1 MEITYVDKD
10 VLKAMLGA
18 PDLLLIDVRAPSGW
32 RRSTEKI
39 KGAVR
44 RERDQVAVWGPSLPR
59 DKKIV
64 LY

>member
-10 VLKAMLGA
+10 TLKDMLGA
-18 PDLLLIDVRAPSGW
+18 PDLMLIDVRAPGGW
-32 RRSTEKI
+32 NRSTEKI

-44 RERDQVAVWGPSLPR
+44 RERDQVAAWGPTLPR
-59 DKKIV
+59 DKKIM

>member
-10 VLKAMLGA
+10 TLKDMWGN
-18 PDLLLIDVRAPSGW
+18 PDLLIVDVRAPGGW
-32 RRSTEKI
+32 GRSTEKI
-39 KGAVR
+39 QGAVR
-44 RERDQVAVWGPSLPR
+44 RERDQVATWGPALPR

>member
-1 MEITYVDKD
+1 MEIAYVDKD
-10 VLKAMLGA
+10 TLKALLENPG
-18 PDLLLIDVRAPSGW
+18 LLLIDLRAPGGW
-32 RRSTEKI
+32 GRSTEKI

-44 RERDQVAVWGPSLPR
+44 REREQVTIWGPSLPH

>member
-1 MEITYVDKD
+1 MVIAYVDKD
-10 VLKAMLGA
+10 TLKAMLGE
-18 PDLLLIDVRAPSGW
+18 PDLLLIDVRAPGGW
-32 RRSTEKI
+32 GRSTEKI

-44 RERDQVAVWGPSLPR
+44 RERGQVAIWSPSLPR

>member
-1 MEITYVDKD
+1 MDLNYVDK
-10 VLKAMLGA
+10 VTLKEWLGD
-18 PDLLLIDVRAPSGW
+18 PNLLLLDVRAPSGW
-32 RRSTEKI
+32 RRATEKI

-44 RERDQVAVWGPSLPR
+44 RERDQVAAWGPSLPR

>member
-1 MEITYVDKD
+1 MDITYMDKET
-10 VLKAMLGA
+10 LKAMLGD
-18 PDLLLIDVRAPSGW
+18 PGLLLIDVRAPRGW
-32 RRSTEKI
+32 GRSTEKI

-44 RERDQVAVWGPSLPR
+44 WERDQVAAWGPSLPR

>member
-1 MEITYVDKD
+1 MEIAYLDKD
-10 VLKAMLGA
+10 TLKAMLGTSG
-18 PDLLLIDVRAPSGW
+18 LLVIDVRAPTGW
-32 RRSTEKI
+32 GRSTEKI

-44 RERDQVAVWGPSLPR
+44 RERDQVAIWGSSLPR

>member
-1 MEITYVDKD
+1 MDIAYVDKET
-10 VLKAMLGA
+10 LKALLGA
-18 PDLLLIDVRAPSGW
+18 PDLLLIDVCASSGW

>member
-1 MEITYVDKD
+1 MDIACVDKET
-10 VLKAMLGA
+10 LKAMLEDQ
-18 PDLLLIDVRAPSGW
+18 DLLLIDVRAPGGW
-32 RRSTEKI
+32 GRSPEKI

-44 RERDQVAVWGPSLPR
+44 RESDQVAVWGPSLPR

>member
-1 MEITYVDKD
+1 MEINYVDKET
-10 VLKAMLGA
+10 LKSMLGA
-18 PDLLLIDVRAPSGW
+18 PGLLLIDVRAPSGW
-32 RRSTEKI
+32 ARSTEKI

-44 RERDQVAVWGPSLPR
+44 RDRGQVGVWGPSLPR